1 MGFLKD
7 LTTLTKMGREA
18 QKNMDVGASMAAMQQ
33 SLAQASQVMAA
44 AAPAN
49 TDPALEAQ
57 RVRTTATVVDAKQ
70 LPMMVG
76 MNVMVE
82 LELHVMLPGGM
93 PLPVTRTE
101 QLTPM
106 LLARVVP
113 GAVLPASVV
122 PGHPDTVR
130 LEWAA

>member
-7 LTTLTKMGREA
+7 LTTLTKMGRDI
-18 QKNMDVGASMAAMQQ
+18 QKHTDVGASMAAMQQ
-33 SLAQASQVMAA
+33 SLIQASQVMAA
-44 AAPAN
+44 AAPAT

-57 RVRTTATVVDAKQ
+57 RVRTTATVVDARQ

-82 LELHVMLPGGM
+82 IDLHVILPGGM

-101 QLTPM
+101 QLAPL
-106 LLARVVP
+106 LLARIAP